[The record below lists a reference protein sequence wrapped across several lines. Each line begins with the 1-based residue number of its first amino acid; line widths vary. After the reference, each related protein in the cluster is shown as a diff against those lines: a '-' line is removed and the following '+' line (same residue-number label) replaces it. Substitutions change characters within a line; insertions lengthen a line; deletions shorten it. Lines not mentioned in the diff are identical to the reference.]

1 MVLHPEY
8 QSWGSKIRCRL
19 QEVGVGV
26 AYRKLEVAAGV
37 AYRKAEQRAEEAAVG
52 QGFEVCR
59 TGFLAEGKAQVSS
72 EGIDACC
79 HIALR

>member
-37 AYRKAEQRAEEAAVG
+37 AYRKAEQGTKEPAEC
-52 QGFEVCR
+52 QGFV
-59 TGFLAEGKAQVSS
+59 VS
-72 EGIDACC
+72 
-79 HIALR
+79 HYN